1 MGKDEVQI
9 DVVWAPEELVDQGEK
24 KKQCT
29 QEVAATNRQMESSKT
44 ATRSRSGRTRYSFAS
59 WEKMLL
65 KGPIDAEDVAEQD
78 EEATKAA
85 FAGMVRMGHDEAEVT
100 EVAATA
106 FVAS

>member
-1 MGKDEVQI
+1 MENPKCLE
-9 DVVWAPEELVDQGEK
+9 GEK

-29 QEVAATNRQMESSKT
+29 QEATATNRKMESSKT
-44 ATRSRSGRTRYSFAS
+44 ATRSRLGRSRYSFAS
-59 WEKMLL
+59 WEKNLL

-78 EEATKAA
+78 EEATTAA
-85 FAGMVRMGHDEAEVT
+85 FAGMARMGHDAAEVT